1 MCTDFFFNAT
11 ATTEIYTYLHTLS
24 LHDALPICHWV
35 KDSFVK
41 RPSRIRDMTHGHDS
55 YLEISR
61 DLSADEPCADVCGFE
76 AFSREQYGGLLQFVR
91 RRLANEE
98 DARAIAQESRPR
110 LLRYRETGPAT
121 SCNPERKS
129 GGGGKEV

>member
-1 MCTDFFFNAT
+1 M
-11 ATTEIYTYLHTLS
+11 
-24 LHDALPICHWV
+24 HWF

-76 AFSREQYGGLLQFVR
+76 AFSREPYGGLLQFVR
-91 RRLANEE
+91 RRMANEE
-98 DARAIAQESRPR
+98 DARDIDQESLTR
-110 LLRYRETGPAT
+110 LLRYRETAT
-121 SCNPERKS
+121 ASSWNDRKS
-129 GGGGKEV
+129 VEQGKSGS